1 MSGDYKR
8 LYRSR
13 DERMLFGVCGGLG
26 EYFNVDPTLMRLV
39 SVALVF
45 LGAGGGLLL
54 YLVMAIIVP
63 EKPLSLEAEAPNASV
78 LPPVQSELDAKPV
91 SEDWAGEGLGT

>member
-8 LYRSR
+8 LFRSR
-13 DERMLFGVCGGLG
+13 EERMLFGVCGGIG
-26 EYFNVDPTLMRLV
+26 EYFNVDPTLIRLV
-39 SVALVF
+39 FVALIF

-63 EKPLSLEAEAPNASV
+63 EKPLGQEAATANASV
-78 LPPVQSELDAKPV
+78 PASVQTELDPM
-91 SEDWAGEGLGT
+91 SIDDSLAGESPGA